1 MHLNFIHI
9 YLKLIKTHIFFFF
22 SFFLKLIFSNIA
34 SEENIPFFKTVRVD
48 LPVLA
53 VGIQKFFVA
62 GLKKGREEMSHILT
76 QANSLA
82 YVLLIPCPP
91 SFLVALA
98 VIPSLLNANLKH
110 LEWAWQQG

>member
-1 MHLNFIHI
+1 
-9 YLKLIKTHIFFFF
+9 
-22 SFFLKLIFSNIA
+22 
-34 SEENIPFFKTVRVD
+34 
-48 LPVLA
+48 
-53 VGIQKFFVA
+53 
-62 GLKKGREEMSHILT
+62 MSHILT